1 MFKSMKQWQ
10 LLKNETLHV
19 VVRWLLGVHGLFHF
33 FEMCV
38 NLYEGAML
46 SALLTAFTG
55 IIMLLGA
62 LIDISHHGEENEQN
76 NN

>member
-1 MFKSMKQWQ
+1 MLKLMKQWQ

-19 VVRWLLGVHGLFHF
+19 IVRWLLGIHGVFHF
-33 FEMCV
+33 AEMCV

-55 IIMLLGA
+55 IVMILGA
-62 LIDISHHGEENEQN
+62 LIDVSHHQGEENG
-76 NN
+76 

>member
-1 MFKSMKQWQ
+1 MLKSMKQWQ

-19 VVRWLLGVHGLFHF
+19 VVRCFLGAHGVFHF
-33 FEMCV
+33 VEMCV
-38 NLYEGAML
+38 NLYEGAIL

-55 IIMLLGA
+55 VIMILGA
-62 LIDISHHGEENEQN
+62 LIDISHHQGEINEN

>member
-10 LLKNETLHV
+10 LLKNEKLHL
-19 VVRWLLGVHGLFHF
+19 VVRWLLGLHGVFHF
-33 FEMCV
+33 AEMCV

-55 IIMLLGA
+55 VLMILGA
-62 LIDISHHGEENEQN
+62 LIDVSHHQGEENG
-76 NN
+76 

>member
-10 LLKNETLHV
+10 LLKNEKLHL
-19 VVRWLLGVHGLFHF
+19 VVRWLLGLHGLFHF
-33 FEMCV
+33 AEMCV

-55 IIMLLGA
+55 IIMILGA
-62 LIDISHHGEENEQN
+62 LIDVSHHQGGENE
-76 NN
+76 

>member
-1 MFKSMKQWQ
+1 MIKLMKQWKP
-10 LLKNETLHV
+10 LKSEKLHT
-19 VVRWLLGVHGLFHF
+19 VVRWLLGIHGMFHF

-55 IIMLLGA
+55 VIMILGA
-62 LIDISHHGEENEQN
+62 LIDISHHHGR
-76 NN
+76 